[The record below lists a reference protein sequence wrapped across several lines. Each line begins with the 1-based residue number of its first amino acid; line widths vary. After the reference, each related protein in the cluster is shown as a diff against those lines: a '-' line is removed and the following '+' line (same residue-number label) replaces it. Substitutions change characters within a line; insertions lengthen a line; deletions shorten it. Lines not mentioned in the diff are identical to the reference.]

1 MYVLSVLDG
10 FLSRK
15 LTFIAPDLLL
25 LLREE
30 LIQLILDEK
39 VPPFSRIKLNKVL
52 SLTLA
57 PQMTKDATVFQNF
70 ANKITNPGKVIFCK
84 FSSRKKTDSKNFPSN
99 HFPISIFFQKWNPK
113 RFLTSKIFLNLQFF
127 SIVNTRNF

>member
-15 LTFIAPDLLL
+15 LAFIAPDLLVS
-25 LLREE
+25 LREE
-30 LIQLILDEK
+30 LLHLILDEK

-57 PQMTKDATVFQNF
+57 AQMTKDATVFQNLV
-70 ANKITNPGKVIFCK
+70 NKINKPGKVIFCII
-84 FSSRKKTDSKNFPSN
+84 SSRKNHKCPKNFLFN
-99 HFPISIFFQKWNPK
+99 Q
-113 RFLTSKIFLNLQFF
+113 
-127 SIVNTRNF
+127 

>member
-84 FSSRKKTDSKNFPSN
+84 FLSRKK
-99 HFPISIFFQKWNPK
+99 K
-113 RFLTSKIFLNLQFF
+113 RIPKIFRRIIFQSQYFF
-127 SIVNTRNF
+127 KSETQKGF